1 MVAWGVRWMFGL
13 AVVVACFINC
23 HAGTQVA
30 TLVIDGDTITMRERA
45 PGTAPSSPKSTQ
57 ILLLALDGVSRDLLY
72 DLLHSGKLPHFAEL
86 LGGDDFAH
94 ADLDD
99 RLLSNLP
106 STTIPAWSAVF
117 SGTPAG
123 VNGVPNNEFF
133 IRETK
138 TFAAPAPVTFV
149 DSAETL
155 EVYTKGAV
163 NTLVDAPSVY
173 EHIHAT
179 DPDALIWVALS
190 HFFRGADK
198 MFVAE
203 RTAFVKMLAA
213 FVEDGLPR
221 EERKVTSRKPY
232 VALDNGAIDAV
243 ISHLASGPVPDVLT
257 VYLSGTDLYAHVAK
271 EGPDEARRA
280 YLTEVIDPALAKL
293 VEQMKKRDMLANRW
307 VIVTADHGHTAIV
320 ADAAHAIDT
329 GDDDAPGVMK
339 AAGWKLRPFAASVG
353 DADPFDAVLAYGGAF
368 GFVYLADR
376 SRCTGER
383 ACAWDAPPRYREDVL
398 ATADAFYRN
407 NETGAVAPGM
417 RGALDMIFVR
427 EPRRVGEVQRP
438 FEVYVGGGKTMTVD
452 AYLAEHPHPT
462 YIDVSR
468 RLDELA
474 VGRHGDRAGDILLLA
489 HDGDRDTP
497 EERFYFAKPFRS
509 WHGSPSKQDSEVPLI
524 VANPHVSAAAIEAWV
539 GAKLGDRPYQ
549 RKLADIVL
557 GLRAKP
563 PG

>member
-1 MVAWGVRWMFGL
+1 MFAAA
-13 AVVVACFINC
+13 AVLGCYAGC

-30 TLVIDGDTITMRERA
+30 TLVIDGDTITMRKRA
-45 PGTAPSSPKSTQ
+45 ADAAQSSPSSTPVM
-57 ILLLALDGVSRDLLY
+57 ILALDGVSRDLLY
-72 DLLHSGKLPHFAEL
+72 DLLRGGKLPHLAEL
-86 LGGDDFAH
+86 VGGADLAH

-117 SGTPAG
+117 TGTPAG

-149 DSAETL
+149 DSAATM

-163 NTLVDAPSVY
+163 NKLVDAPSVY
-173 EHIHAT
+173 ERIHTA

-203 RTAFVKMLAA
+203 RTAFVKMFAA

-232 VALDNGAIDAV
+232 EALDHGAIDAV
-243 ISHLASGPVPDVLT
+243 VSHLASGPAPDVLT
-257 VYLSGTDLYAHVAK
+257 LYLSGTDLYAHVAK

-293 VEQMKKRDMLANRW
+293 VEQMRARDMLANRW
-307 VIVTADHGHTAIV
+307 VIVTADHGHTAII
-320 ADAAHAIDT
+320 ADAAHSIDT
-329 GDDDAPGVMK
+329 GNDDAPGVLH
-339 AAGWKLRPFAASVG
+339 ALGWKLRPFRASVG
-353 DADPFDAVLAYGGAF
+353 EHDPFNSVLAYGGAF

-398 ATADAFYRN
+398 ALAEGFYRN
-407 NETGAVAPGM
+407 NETGALAPGM
-417 RGALDMIFVR
+417 RGTLDMIFVR
-427 EPRRVGEVQRP
+427 EPRPVGEGQRT
-438 FEVYVGGGKTMTVD
+438 FEVYVGGGKTMAIE
-452 AYLAEHPHPT
+452 AYLAQHPHPT
-462 YIDVSR
+462 YVDVAR
-468 RLDELA
+468 RIEELA

-489 HDGDRDTP
+489 HDGDRDAP
-497 EERFYFAKPFRS
+497 EERYYFAAPFRS

-549 RKLADIVL
+549 RKVTDIVL
-557 GLRAKP
+557 GLRTNP
-563 PG
+563 PR